1 MTDLSHEP
9 APEAPDHNELAALLS
24 RLGYTESAAHF
35 HGALCG
41 ALCVV
46 DVEKLD
52 VVELLEEGAA
62 EPDVADARALVRLRD
77 VSCADLLS
85 TEMGFEPLLPGDAVA
100 LGTRVDAL
108 ADWCGGFLFGLSSR
122 RTLDI
127 RGMSEEARETLKDL
141 TQFTQAGFD
150 PEGDPE
156 AEENAYAEVVEYVRV
171 GAQLLYLELRP
182 RPPAATEES
191 TSTVH

>member
-1 MTDLSHEP
+1 MTDISYDP
-9 APEAPDHNELAALLS
+9 APEAPDHDELATLLF
-24 RLGYTESAAHF
+24 RLGYTETAAHF

-46 DVEKLD
+46 DVDKLD
-52 VVELLEEGAA
+52 VVELLQEGAT
-62 EPDVADARALVRLRD
+62 EPEAADTRALVRLRD

-85 TEMGFEPLLPGDAVA
+85 TEMGFEPLLPSDAFPLA
-100 LGTRVDAL
+100 ARVEAL

-150 PEGDPE
+150 PAGDPE

-182 RPPAATEES
+182 RPPAAAEES
-191 TSTVH
+191 NATVH